1 MTNTFPLFSSGM
13 VYALILSQEPFN
25 KFSTQFQSNW
35 LGFQAFHSK
44 KIFNMFYFPCPQYAR
59 DKGNVTKSPMIYALS
74 FLTYEYGLFFFFFL
88 PFREKKS

>member
-1 MTNTFPLFSSGM
+1 MTNTFSLYSSGM

-35 LGFQAFHSK
+35 LGFQAFHSN

-74 FLTYEYGLFFFFFL
+74 FLTYEYGLVFFL